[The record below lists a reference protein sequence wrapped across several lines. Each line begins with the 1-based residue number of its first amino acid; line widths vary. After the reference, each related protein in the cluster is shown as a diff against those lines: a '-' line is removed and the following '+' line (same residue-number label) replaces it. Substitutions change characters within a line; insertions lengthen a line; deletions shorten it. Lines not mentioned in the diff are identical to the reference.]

1 MRVVFVADAGFTAYN
16 PVMHTTRFGQP
27 VFKASENIVVT
38 RGAADESTGQPVYY
52 LIVDGRFAYGVSC
65 DLPGQ
70 AVRLAVKEASRTLRV
85 LNHR

>member
-1 MRVVFVADAGFTAYN
+1 MLFSLPTMILRRITLSCIQHVSAN
-16 PVMHTTRFGQP
+16 
-27 VFKASENIVVT
+27 
-38 RGAADESTGQPVYY
+38 PVYY

-85 LNHR
+85 LNRR